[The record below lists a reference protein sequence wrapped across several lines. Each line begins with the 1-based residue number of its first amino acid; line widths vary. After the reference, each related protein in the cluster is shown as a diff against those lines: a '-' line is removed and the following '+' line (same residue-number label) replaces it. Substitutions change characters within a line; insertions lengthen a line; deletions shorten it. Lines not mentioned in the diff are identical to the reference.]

1 MNKQK
6 LNLPNKITLLRILLV
21 PVFIYFLL
29 LENPDNT
36 FLYRLIALLIF
47 IIAAITDGLDGYIA
61 RKQKVITKFGKIIDP
76 LADKLLVS
84 SALIT
89 FVALNK
95 ISVWVAIIIIGR
107 EFAVTGLRVVAASEG
122 RVIAASNWGKWKTNL
137 QIYAIIAVILDPEIL
152 LLPFHLKD
160 LLLWLAVLVTIISG
174 IDYFKKAGLDLFR
187 EDDN

>member
-1 MNKQK
+1 M
-6 LNLPNKITLLRILLV
+6 
-21 PVFIYFLL
+21 
-29 LENPDNT
+29 
-36 FLYRLIALLIF
+36 
-47 IIAAITDGLDGYIA
+47 
-61 RKQKVITKFGKIIDP
+61 
-76 LADKLLVS
+76 VS